1 MKPYTICVKRTQPV
15 EVKGRYPVTLGV
27 MGLIWGVLLALPA
40 CKIGGASGEIAGTVT
55 DIAGEPVRGA
65 DIFLDGRRVTQSSPV
80 GTFVVRD
87 VPEGEHEIRA
97 SLVVNGVPHRGRNR
111 VVVFPFERTTSVG
124 IVVGR
129 SDQMGHMRGW
139 VEDEFGNR
147 LRGVRVFAG
156 APLNSWVAI
165 TRGDGTYEIND
176 LVGGFRYTVTASG
189 RGYENDT
196 TTVDVLAGQTHTVN
210 FRLRLSRNQN
220 QNAPQNLS
228 AIAWTSPVD
237 PNRGRDRTL
246 IIAYE
251 SLKRLVHPQR
261 AQYVS
266 SSRGTFG
273 LAHVEIDLTWDY
285 KFYTELLG
293 YGIYRGT
300 TPGNILPLDVLRD
313 PLANFYAD
321 ISDDLR
327 PGVRYYYQVS
337 RLNTDFP
344 ERPGSE
350 SARSNVASAV
360 PLSDLILLNPVLL
373 PLQFFWNPVSGADEY
388 QVFLFSTYPSFQ
400 VSPIWSS
407 ARTPNFSVLYSGS
420 PLVSG
425 RRYYYVVVAF
435 GHNDTSFS
443 ISQIDSFV
451 AP

>member
-1 MKPYTICVKRTQPV
+1 MIGKALMTRMKAHT
-15 EVKGRYPVTLGV
+15 RYLWWLLSLGV
-27 MGLIWGVLLALPA
+27 VGGVFFFLPA
-40 CKIGGASGEIAGTVT
+40 CKIGVATGEIAGTVT
-55 DIAGEPVRGA
+55 DIAGDPVRGA
-65 DIFLDGRRVTQSSPV
+65 DIFLNGRKVAQSSPV
-80 GTFVVRD
+80 GTFVVRN
-87 VPEGEHEIRA
+87 VPEGEHEVRA
-97 SLVVNGVPHRGRNR
+97 SLVINGVPYRGRNR

-129 SDQMGHMRGW
+129 QDQMGGIRGW

-147 LRGVRVFAG
+147 LRRVRVFAG
-156 APLNSWVAI
+156 APLNSWMAI
-165 TRGDGTYEIND
+165 TRDDGTYEIND
-176 LVGGFRYTVTASG
+176 LIGGFRYTVTASG

-237 PNRGRDRTL
+237 PNRTRDRSV

-251 SLKRLVHPQR
+251 SLKRLLNPER
-261 AQYVS
+261 TRYTS
-266 SSRGTFG
+266 STRGTFG
-273 LAHVEIDLTWDY
+273 LAHIEIDLTWDY
-285 KFYTELLG
+285 QYYSELLG

-300 TPGNILPLDVLRD
+300 TSGNILPLDVLRD

-327 PGVRYYYQVS
+327 SGVRYYYQVT

-350 SARSNVASAV
+350 SPRSNIASAV
-360 PLSDLILLNPVLL
+360 PLPDLFLLNPLL
-373 PLQFFWNPVSGADEY
+373 SPLQFFWVPVVGADEY
-388 QVFLFSTYPSFQ
+388 QVFLFPQYPNFQ

-407 ARTPNFSVLYSGS
+407 ARTPNSSILYNGP

-425 RRYYYVVVAF
+425 RRYYYVVVGF
-435 GHNDTSFS
+435 GHNDTSFT